1 MISIPCILFAGGKS
15 SRMGSNKALL
25 PFGDYSS
32 LIHYQYDR
40 LTRIFSHVYISTKS
54 SDLFDFPAQF
64 ILDTNTTDFAPTAGF
79 LSAFETLKEQ
89 SIFVLSVDSP
99 FIDQSIITKLLENHT
114 PDNDATIAKTPSGTH
129 PMVGFYNSSLLGAF
143 IQMQE
148 HNDHRLGK
156 LLSNSQTL
164 YVEFDNEELFAN
176 LNHPHEYQEA
186 LSRYNN
192 IKTIG

>member
-25 PFGDYSS
+25 PFGGYTS
-32 LIHYQYDR
+32 LAHYQYDR
-40 LTRIFSHVYISTKS
+40 LSRIFSHVYISAKN
-54 SDLFDFPAQF
+54 SDPFDFPAHF
-64 ILDTNTTDFAPTAGF
+64 ILDANTTDFAPTAGF
-79 LSAFETLKEQ
+79 VSAFEALKEQ

-99 FIDQSIITKLLENHT
+99 FVDQSIITRLLENHT
-114 PDNDATIAKTPSGTH
+114 LHNDATIAKTPSGTH
-129 PMVGFYNSSLLGAF
+129 PMVGFYNASLMDAF

-156 LLSNSQTL
+156 LLSQRNTC

-192 IKTIG
+192 TKTIG

>member
-1 MISIPCILFAGGKS
+1 MISVPCILFAGGKS

-25 PFGDYSS
+25 PFGGYTS
-32 LIHYQYDR
+32 LAHYQYER
-40 LTRIFSHVYISTKS
+40 LSRIFSNVYISTKS
-54 SDLFDFPAQF
+54 SDLFDFHANF
-64 ILDTNTTDFAPTAGF
+64 ILDSNTTDFAPTAGF
-79 LSAFETLKEQ
+79 VSSFQTLKEQ

-99 FIDQSIITKLLENHT
+99 FVDESIITKLLENHL
-114 PDNDATIAKTPSGTH
+114 PHHDATIAKTHSGSH
-129 PMVGFYNSSLLGAF
+129 PMVGFYNSSLLSAF

-156 LLSNSQTL
+156 LLCVSKTL